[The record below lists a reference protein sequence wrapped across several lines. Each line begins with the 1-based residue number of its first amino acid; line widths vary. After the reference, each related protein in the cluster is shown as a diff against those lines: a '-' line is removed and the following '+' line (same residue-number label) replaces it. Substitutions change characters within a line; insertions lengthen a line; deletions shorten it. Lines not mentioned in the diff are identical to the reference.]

1 MPNYKEITEVL
12 IPNLLPFK
20 HADSMSAQITIE
32 DGFPYYTIWSYSTEV
47 ASYDLL
53 NQRWWITSQKYSST
67 TSRQVSR
74 IKLAAHNVS
83 AQRVEFLI
91 SALQITGA
99 IDPVDDQPQSSEYP
113 SYESSS
119 V

>member
-20 HADSMSAQITIE
+20 HADSMSAQITLE
-32 DGFPYYTIWSYSTEV
+32 DGKAYYTIWSYSTEV

-53 NQRWWITSQKYSST
+53 NERWWITSQKYSST
-67 TSRQVSR
+67 TSRQVNR
-74 IKLAAHNVS
+74 IKVAAHNVN
-83 AQRVEFLI
+83 AQRVEFLL
-91 SALQITGA
+91 SAMQDAGQIDRA
-99 IDPVDDQPQSSEYP
+99 DDHPQPSEYP